1 MKYLRAT
8 PGLPQATGL
17 CRALGGH
24 RAQTGRLPG
33 TYWALNGLLAGTGHG
48 PGTEG
53 GPGTTGRP
61 GAVGESGV
69 MGEPGKNLYR
79 PGYLYIKLTVTGILK
94 NPSRP

>member
-8 PGLPQATGL
+8 PGLSQATGL
-17 CRALGGH
+17 HRALGGH
-24 RAQTGRLPG
+24 RAHTGLSPVK
-33 TYWALNGLLAGTGHG
+33 YWALNGLLAGTGRG

-53 GPGTTGRP
+53 GPGTAGGP
-61 GAVGESGV
+61 GTVGESGA

-94 NPSRP
+94 NPCRP